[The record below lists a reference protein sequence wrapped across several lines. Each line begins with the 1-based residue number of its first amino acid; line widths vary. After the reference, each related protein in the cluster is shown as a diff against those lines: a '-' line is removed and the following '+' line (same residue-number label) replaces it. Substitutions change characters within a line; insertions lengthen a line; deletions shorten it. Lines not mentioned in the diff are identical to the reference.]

1 MWLSLSR
8 YVAKIFFYGS
18 RRRRRQRRQTQT
30 RAYFRLP
37 RTNNHVFSHQ
47 VFANYL
53 LQRVADKEAAFQL
66 RLHLIYL
73 INDVLHHCQR
83 KNVEGEAARGS
94 STAFSAVDDAML
106 ANLK

>member
-1 MWLSLSR
+1 MADESFLTWLF
-8 YVAKIFFYGS
+8 IC
-18 RRRRRQRRQTQT
+18 
-30 RAYFRLP
+30 
-37 RTNNHVFSHQ
+37 Q

-83 KNVEGEAARGS
+83 KNVEGEALCIVG
-94 STAFSAVDDAML
+94 
-106 ANLK
+106 